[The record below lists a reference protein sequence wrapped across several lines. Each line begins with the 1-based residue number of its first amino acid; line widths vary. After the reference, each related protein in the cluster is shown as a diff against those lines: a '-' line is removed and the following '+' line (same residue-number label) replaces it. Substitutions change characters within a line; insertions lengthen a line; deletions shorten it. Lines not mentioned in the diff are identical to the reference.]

1 MSGSLRKK
9 ILVIALFAI
18 AMGFLEAVVVV
29 YVRELYYPDGFS
41 FPLKLIPTKIFTTEL
56 VRELTTLIMLL
67 SIGLLAGKRPIEKF
81 SWFLFTFGIWDIN
94 YYIALKIFLDWPA
107 SLMTWD
113 ILFLIPVT
121 WIGPVLAPVI
131 CSLTMVVFAML
142 VIVPVDRNNTVQVD
156 RFTWVFTILGAVI
169 IFISFIY
176 DYTALMLSEGYFSR
190 GGPSLLDPGFI
201 EVIASYIPDKF
212 KWWLFILGEG
222 LIGFA
227 VVRLFHKNKNNN
239 KNVYD

>member
-1 MSGSLRKK
+1 MSSGLKRK
-9 ILVIALFAI
+9 ILIVTFFAI
-18 AMGFLEAVVVV
+18 AMGFLEAIVVV

-41 FPLKLIPTKIFTTEL
+41 FPLKLIPEKIFSIEL
-56 VRELTTLIMLL
+56 VRELTTLIMLVC
-67 SIGLLAGKRPIEKF
+67 IGLLAGKRPIEKF
-81 SWFLFTFGIWDIN
+81 AWFLFTFGIWDIN

-131 CSLTMVVFAML
+131 CSLTMLVFAML
-142 VIVPVDRNNTVQVD
+142 IIVPIERNKTVQVD
-156 RFTWVFTILGAVI
+156 RYSWILTISGAVI

-176 DYTALMLSEGYFSR
+176 DYTALMVSEGYFSR

-222 LIGFA
+222 LIVFA
-227 VVRLFHKNKNNN
+227 VVKLFYQNKN
-239 KNVYD
+239 KNVYG

>member
-1 MSGSLRKK
+1 M
-9 ILVIALFAI
+9 
-18 AMGFLEAVVVV
+18 
-29 YVRELYYPDGFS
+29 
-41 FPLKLIPTKIFTTEL
+41 
-56 VRELTTLIMLL
+56 
-67 SIGLLAGKRPIEKF
+67 AGKSPIEKF
-81 SWFLFTFGIWDIN
+81 AWFLFTFGIWDIN

-131 CSLTMVVFAML
+131 CSLTMLVFAML
-142 VIVPVDRNNTVQVD
+142 IIVPIERNKTVQVD
-156 RFTWVFTILGAVI
+156 RYSWIFTILGAVI

-176 DYTALMLSEGYFSR
+176 DYTALMVSEGYFSR

-222 LIGFA
+222 LIVF
-227 VVRLFHKNKNNN
+227 VVVKLFYQNKN
-239 KNVYD
+239 KNVYDLM